1 MSVLIVIVIVIRI
14 RVLVMLARFV
24 QTLEVIKRTQR
35 LVW

>member
-14 RVLVMLARFV
+14 RVLVMPARFV